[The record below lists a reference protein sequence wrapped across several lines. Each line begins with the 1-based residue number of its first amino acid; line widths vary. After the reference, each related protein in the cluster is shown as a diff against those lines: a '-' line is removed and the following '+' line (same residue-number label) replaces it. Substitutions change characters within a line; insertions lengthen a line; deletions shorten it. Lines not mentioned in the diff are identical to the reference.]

1 MSPEENVLTQEEIE
15 HGLQMMTWQGINAQV
30 KISLTESVF
39 LVGFALALN
48 APNTLI
54 GVLAA
59 IPFIAQLLQIPSVY
73 LIHRA
78 GKRKNFNII
87 TQIGN
92 RFAIYGMAIIPFIAG
107 IELSLILLVVFVAIQ
122 AIFNGIGSP
131 SWNSW
136 LRDLVPQD
144 RLGKFFSVRMAL
156 TGIVAIVVSLIGGQ
170 FIGQWNT
177 IYGSG
182 STGGY
187 SILFFFAFVFGMIAV
202 YFTFATPEP
211 KMVIPER
218 HVRFPE
224 LVAKPFQD
232 ENFRK
237 LMWFSAAWTFST
249 ALASPFFTVYLL
261 SDLHLGLPIV
271 TILISLTSLVSI
283 IFFRFW
289 GRLSDRFSNKSIL
302 QVSSPLY
309 ILGTVLWTFAPVAS
323 VYAVLIPLLILIHL
337 LTGFA
342 AAGVNLASANIGL
355 KLSPKGES
363 TAYLAA
369 RGSVVAVAGTGAPLI
384 GGVLGDVLKKY
395 TLSLTIIEDPN
406 GVYPLYSI
414 AGFSFV
420 FLLSAIVGLYA
431 LHKLS
436 LVKETGE
443 VDEKIVIDAIVAETR
458 RNVRTLSTVDGLR
471 QTFHIPVSEREGA
484 PKQKRKK
491 KTPIRSTEDETK
503 REKTS

>member
-1 MSPEENVLTQEEIE
+1 MSSEDGVLTEEQIE
-15 HGLQMMTWQGINAQV
+15 HGLQMMTWQGITSQV
-30 KISLTESVF
+30 RITLTESVF
-39 LVGFALALN
+39 LVGFALVLN

-54 GVLAA
+54 GILAS

-73 LIHRA
+73 LIHKA
-78 GKRKNFNII
+78 GKRKNFNIV

-107 IELSLILLVVFVAIQ
+107 PEISLVLVVVFVAIQ
-122 AIFNGIGSP
+122 AIFNGVGSP

-144 RLGKFFSVRMAL
+144 RLGGFFSVRMAL
-156 TGIVAIVVSLIGGQ
+156 TGTVAIIVSLIGGQ
-170 FIGQWNT
+170 FIGRWDVV
-177 IYGSG
+177 YGSQA
-182 STGGY
+182 TGGY
-187 SILFFFAFVFGMIAV
+187 SVLFFVAFVFGMIAV
-202 YFTFATPEP
+202 YFTMATPEP
-211 KMVIPER
+211 KMIVPKR
-218 HVRFPE
+218 QTRFSE

-232 ENFRK
+232 DNFRK

-261 SDLHLGLPIV
+261 SDLHLGLPIITV
-271 TILISLTSLVSI
+271 LVSLTSFVSI
-283 IFFRFW
+283 VFFRFW

-302 QVSSPLY
+302 QVASPLY
-309 ILGTVLWTFAPVAS
+309 IIGTVLWTFTPVAS
-323 VYAVLIPLLILIHL
+323 HYTMLIPLLIVIHL

-369 RGSVVAVAGTGAPLI
+369 RGSVVAVAGTIAPLI
-384 GGVLGDVLKKY
+384 GGILGDVLSRY
-395 TLSLTIIEDPN
+395 TLSLTIIEDPT
-406 GVYPLYSI
+406 GFYPLYSI

-420 FLLSAIVGLYA
+420 FLLSAVFGLYA

-443 VDEKIVIDAIVAETR
+443 VEEKIVIDAIVAETR

-471 QTFHIPVSEREGA
+471 QTFHIPVSDREGEV
-484 PKQKRKK
+484 KSKRKRK
-491 KTPIRSTEDETK
+491 SQKTVEDEIDK
-503 REKTS
+503 